1 MNRSSTEVQRILF
14 TFRMPDRL
22 CYPELDG
29 YSRDECYQDFFGGG
43 SLYLA
48 VQMLHTLRLKPDDIV
63 LDLGCGKM
71 ISGIF

>member
-29 YSRDECYQDFFGGG
+29 YSRDECYQDFVGGG
-43 SLYLA
+43 GLYLA
-48 VQMLHTLRLKPDDIV
+48 VQMLRTLRLKPDDIV

-71 ISGIF
+71 ISGIV